1 MLLDIISSE
10 LINDSFL
17 ESNSIAEED
26 YRYIFEDKKMISNQ
40 FLNLCSY
47 MSDAKQGRY
56 DNLNSILESTFRT
69 KKNELIDE
77 LYNYIILSHDA
88 DWQVKQMEE
97 IDDTFRLN
105 EERLSKNPHTSQQPH
120 RPYHNK
126 MKEWILNDLTIII
139 ERLIRMLS
147 FLFQQAYLGDISQEL
162 MAATDLYEFKRMTD
176 AELGTT
182 QY

>member
-1 MLLDIISSE
+1 
-10 LINDSFL
+10 
-17 ESNSIAEED
+17 
-26 YRYIFEDKKMISNQ
+26 
-40 FLNLCSY
+40 
-47 MSDAKQGRY
+47 
-56 DNLNSILESTFRT
+56 
-69 KKNELIDE
+69 
-77 LYNYIILSHDA
+77 
-88 DWQVKQMEE
+88 MEE